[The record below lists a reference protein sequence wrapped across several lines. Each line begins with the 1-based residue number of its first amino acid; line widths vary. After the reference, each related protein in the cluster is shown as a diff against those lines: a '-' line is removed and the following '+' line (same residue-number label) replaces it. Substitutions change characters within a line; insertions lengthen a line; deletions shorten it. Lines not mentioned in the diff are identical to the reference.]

1 MKSNT
6 KLRIS
11 LKPGILQNSNFI
23 FAAAPNLEL
32 FKPFQGGS
40 GGMPL
45 GFDPKCSRGLKST
58 PGSPPDPRRFPG
70 IQHRPETLPV
80 ALKAHPVAQ
89 DAVDGPGRTFEASG
103 AIRGDAECR
112 GSPRMLRIAR
122 GTLLRLWGAIR
133 GDAGCRGSPGMPRIA
148 RGALLRP
155 RGAIRGDAERRE
167 SLEMPRI
174 ALGALLKPWAT
185 FRGDAE
191 RRGSLGMPRWGAL
204 LRTWEPFGAA
214 LSAGGR
220 RGMPQVA
227 RRRSKTA
234 ERLPATRSRIEA
246 ALFKP

>member
-1 MKSNT
+1 MALTRN
-6 KLRIS
+6 
-11 LKPGILQNSNFI
+11 
-23 FAAAPNLEL
+23 AP
-32 FKPFQGGS
+32 
-40 GGMPL
+40 
-45 GFDPKCSRGLKST
+45 RGLKST
-58 PGSPPDPRRFPG
+58 PGSPPGSRRFPG

-80 ALKAHPVAQ
+80 ALKAHPVAR

-133 GDAGCRGSPGMPRIA
+133 GDAGCQGSPGMPRIA

-174 ALGALLKPWAT
+174 PLGALLRPT

-191 RRGSLGMPRWGAL
+191 RRGSLGMPRIAWGAL
-204 LRTWEPFGAA
+204 LRTWGTIWGGA
-214 LSAGGR
+214 
-220 RGMPQVA
+220 Q
-227 RRRSKTA
+227 RRRSPGDA
-234 ERLPATRSRIEA
+234 AGRPPAFQNGRKASRDQKQNRSCIVPASQPCSRSIFA
-246 ALFKP
+246 HPALFVPSWSLLVV